1 MKKLLIIVAV
11 IAVLGIVGLGVLF
24 MNLGKIV
31 KKGVETAGPP
41 VTKTEV
47 KLDSVLLSPFS
58 GSGKLK
64 GLFVGNPEGYKTPSA
79 IKMGE
84 IEVVVQIASLKSDI
98 IVIDKVAIN
107 APEITFE
114 GGLTGSNLKK
124 ILANVEAATGGP
136 SKTGSKSETKMKIKD
151 LTITGGKISFSITGM
166 GGKTLS
172 APLPDLHLTNIG
184 TDDKG
189 ATVAQVTKQVLGEV
203 VGNVDKIAAKLI
215 SEVGNMGKEA
225 VKGATDQLNKAT
237 KGVKGLF
244 K

>member
-1 MKKLLIIVAV
+1 MKKLLIIVAILV
-11 IAVLGIVGLGVLF
+11 VLAIVGLGVLF

-31 KKGVETAGPP
+31 KKGVETVGPE
-41 VTKTEV
+41 VTKTEI
-47 KLDSVLLSPFS
+47 KLDSVMLSPFS

-84 IEVVVQIASLKSDI
+84 IEVAVQLSSLKSDV

-114 GGLTGSNLKK
+114 GGLSGNNLKK

-136 SKTGSKSETKMKIKD
+136 STTEKKSETKMKIKD
-151 LTITGGKISFSITGM
+151 LTITGGKINFSFTGM
-166 GGKTLS
+166 GGKSLS

-215 SEVGNMGKEA
+215 TQVGEIGKEA
-225 VKGATDQLNKAT
+225 VKGAADQLDKAA